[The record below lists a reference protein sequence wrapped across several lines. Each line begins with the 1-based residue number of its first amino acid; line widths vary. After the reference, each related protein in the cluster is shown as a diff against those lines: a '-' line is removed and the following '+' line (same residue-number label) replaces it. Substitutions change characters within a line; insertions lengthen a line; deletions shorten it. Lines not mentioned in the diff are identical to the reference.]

1 LPPPGGVEDSS
12 VLYGTA
18 VVPVTVRHDLFF
30 NGRYRSDV
38 AVQCYG
44 LLGSQMSYETVFT
57 QTVLQLIAHCE
68 DVAVHDCRYKQSL
81 TEGPFAEHTWVNPTA
96 PVALFHATFNDSVV
110 DALAG
115 HPFKIIMSVCDTDAV
130 AQKVVRICN
139 KFDLLVVPSHY
150 CRDTF
155 SRSGVKTPILVI
167 PHGIRPE
174 FHPYPQSERPD
185 TFTYYNVYNAGRA
198 YRKSQDEL
206 VRSFVRAFDRDP
218 RYRLRLR
225 TTNSGRLR
233 HSLDEER
240 AHEIVWIDD
249 ETEAEYSHYAAR
261 YSEVHATVHPSKTEG
276 FGMIPLESLACETPV
291 IAPRIT
297 GMTDYLTPDNAML
310 LRTNGL
316 VPEQEFS
323 STGGHMHG
331 IDEGHLVEC
340 LRSMADDW
348 ETERARAIAAGS
360 YIRQQYTWARVTEPL
375 VELIQQQLRRPGS
388 VKLS

>member
-1 LPPPGGVEDSS
+1 

-57 QTVLQLIAHCE
+57 QTVQQLIPHID
-68 DVAVHDCRYKQSL
+68 DVAVHDCRFKQSL
-81 TEGPFAEHTWVNPTA
+81 SEGPFADHAWVNPTA
-96 PVALFHATFNDSVV
+96 PVALFHANIKDEVV

-115 HPFKIIMSVCDTDAV
+115 HAFKIMMSVCDTDTV
-130 AQKVVRICN
+130 AQNIVRICN
-139 KFDLLVVPSHY
+139 EFDVLVVPSLF
-150 CRDTF
+150 CRDVF

-167 PHGIRPE
+167 PHGVRPE
-174 FHPYPQSERPD
+174 FHHYAEKKRPD
-185 TFTYYNVYNAGRA
+185 TFTFYNVYNAGRA

-206 VRSFVRAFDRDP
+206 VRCFVRAFDRDP

-225 TTNSGRLR
+225 TTNSDRLR
-233 HSLDEER
+233 RSLDEER

-249 ETEAEYSHYAAR
+249 ETEVEYSQYAAR

-297 GMTDYLTPDNAML
+297 GMADYLTPDNAML
-310 LRTNGL
+310 LRTVGL

-323 STGGHMHG
+323 RTGGQMHG
-331 IDEGHLVEC
+331 IDEAHLVEC
-340 LRSMADDW
+340 LHSMADDW
-348 ETERARAIAAGS
+348 ETERARAVAAGS
-360 YIRQQYTWARVTEPL
+360 YIRQRYTWASVTQPL
-375 VELIQQQLRRPGS
+375 VELIQQQLRRPGP
-388 VKLS
+388 VKVS